1 MSLQGF
7 APQLPGPKPAEASHL
22 RQRIATLEATNRVL
36 EQEKTQLQHCL
47 QRPFLQSKKPIPYW
61 GLETERDI
69 SDKKTKEKY
78 RIRLVYIFS
87 HQRRQVI
94 RHTRAK
100 NFLKAKAALHK
111 INRCLNKYDYKTE
124 RIILARLQSQV
135 LRKCPYYRYELHKDS
150 DGLFSIAYWID
161 WQQLA
166 DDEMF
171 DGIYVLK
178 TNAPKAWFSM
188 NVILETY
195 KGQPHVE
202 RCFETVKQPPIC
214 VSPVWLHKAQR
225 IESLLF
231 LVFLA
236 LLVISVEITPQRLE
250 RLLSRWTDL
259 IQ

>member
-1 MSLQGF
+1 M
-7 APQLPGPKPAEASHL
+7 
-22 RQRIATLEATNRVL
+22 
-36 EQEKTQLQHCL
+36 
-47 QRPFLQSKKPIPYW
+47 
-61 GLETERDI
+61 
-69 SDKKTKEKY
+69 
-78 RIRLVYIFS
+78 
-87 HQRRQVI
+87 
-94 RHTRAK
+94 
-100 NFLKAKAALHK
+100 
-111 INRCLNKYDYKTE
+111 
-124 RIILARLQSQV
+124 

-236 LLVISVEITPQRLE
+236 LLVISLLQREGRQKVWPKRIPLRPERRDRLPLTAAVLLAAFDTVAITHGYRWGRWAIVDRHQMHKVVGFPKAGAFCAGFSDSVTLSATIRRLITPLWSGIGGRF
-250 RLLSRWTDL
+250 
-259 IQ
+259 

>member
-1 MSLQGF
+1 M
-7 APQLPGPKPAEASHL
+7 
-22 RQRIATLEATNRVL
+22 
-36 EQEKTQLQHCL
+36 
-47 QRPFLQSKKPIPYW
+47 
-61 GLETERDI
+61 
-69 SDKKTKEKY
+69 
-78 RIRLVYIFS
+78 
-87 HQRRQVI
+87 
-94 RHTRAK
+94 
-100 NFLKAKAALHK
+100 
-111 INRCLNKYDYKTE
+111 
-124 RIILARLQSQV
+124 

-236 LLVISVEITPQRLE
+236 LLVISLLQRE
-250 RLLSRWTDL
+250 GRQKVVAEKNSTASRTAGSPALDRSRFARGL
-259 IQ
+259 